1 MEQEKAIII
10 ENLTKLYGEHVGVKN
25 LNLSVDKGEIMGF
38 LGPNGAGKTTTIRSS
53 LAQRRRCNT
62 EKNRVSARRF
72 WSNPLSE
79 SKVLSQISALLKQ
92 LPFN

>member
-38 LGPNGAGKTTTIRSS
+38 LGPNGAGKT
-53 LAQRRRCNT
+53 Q
-62 EKNRVSARRF
+62 EKPPPYAVA
-72 WSNPLSE
+72 
-79 SKVLSQISALLKQ
+79 
-92 LPFN
+92 